1 MSATTAPRGMVDLWP
16 GVRRYGPLVA
26 LILVTAGLGAAGL
39 SVARPIFIVG
49 CVLVAWDA
57 MRFGA
62 ATNFAVCFVMFCLA
76 PFLRRLVDVHAG
88 YEASGLM
95 ISGPLLAIMVP
106 APWLLISLTGGRTV
120 DAALRPFFIVCACGF
135 YGTVLTIIG
144 GDLTQAVS
152 GAVKWL
158 GPPIYGMWLYGKA
171 QHEDRLTET
180 VALVSVVLL
189 PILGLYG
196 FWQYVDPPI
205 WDRFWM
211 TYTVIASIGQPEP
224 FMVRVF
230 STMNAPA
237 GYATFTAAG
246 LLLFGFRRAR
256 LTAVLAAAPS
266 VLGLMLSM
274 YRTAWI
280 GLAVGVV
287 VGLFHPQTWR
297 RAAILLITVPIL
309 GAAAIAFTPA
319 GEALQERLRTF
330 GSVTEDSSG
339 LERLSEY
346 SDLLNADGGTL
357 VGHGFG
363 TVDVMQAGSKA
374 LDGQF
379 IVSWFTFGL
388 ILGIISTVAV
398 IWAGVQ
404 GARSAWRTG
413 TLSGMTA
420 AAVLLSLLIQLPLA
434 TISSSE
440 IGFLFW
446 SFAAIGAATR
456 SDCARTA
463 QREPSID

>member
-1 MSATTAPRGMVDLWP
+1 MSVTVAARGTPDLLP
-16 GVRRYGPLVA
+16 GVRRYAPVVVL
-26 LILVTAGLGAAGL
+26 LLVTAILGLAGQ
-39 SVARPIFIVG
+39 SVARPIFIAG
-49 CVLVAWDA
+49 CALVAWDA
-57 MRFGA
+57 LRFGA
-62 ATNFAVCFVMFCLA
+62 GTNFAVCFILFCLA
-76 PFLRRLVDVHAG
+76 PFLRRLVDVNAG

-95 ISGPLLAIMVP
+95 ISGPLLAILVP
-106 APWLLISLTGGRTV
+106 APWLLMRLTGGRAV
-120 DAALRPFFIVCACGF
+120 DAALRPFFIVCACAF
-135 YGTVLTIIG
+135 YGTVLTIVG
-144 GDLTQAVS
+144 GDLTQAAS

-158 GPPIYGMWLYGKA
+158 GPPIYGMWLYGEAKR
-171 QHEDRLTET
+171 EDRLIET
-180 VALVSVVLL
+180 VAMVSMVLV
-189 PILGLYG
+189 PAMGLYG
-196 FWQYVDPPI
+196 FWQYIDPPV

-211 TYTVIASIGQPEP
+211 TFTVIASIGQPEP

-246 LLLFGFRRAR
+246 LLLVGFRKTR
-256 LTAVLAAAPS
+256 LWAVLAAAPS

-280 GLAVGVV
+280 GLAIGVI
-287 VGLFHPQTWR
+287 VGLFHQETWR
-297 RAAILLITVPIL
+297 RAAILLIAVPVL
-309 GAAAIAFTPA
+309 GAGAIAFTPA
-319 GEALQERLRTF
+319 GEALQERLQTF

-346 SDLLNADGGTL
+346 ADLLNADSGTL

-363 TVDVMQAGSKA
+363 TVDVMQAGAKA

-388 ILGIISTVAV
+388 IAGIVGTVAV
-398 IWAGVQ
+398 IWAGLQ

-413 TLSGMTA
+413 SLSGMTT
-420 AAVLLSLLIQLPLA
+420 AAVLLCLLVQLPLA

-446 SFAAIGAATR
+446 SFAAIGAAAR
-456 SDCARTA
+456 SAPEV
-463 QREPSID
+463 QRKSSID